1 MLYKYHYYAEK
12 QVINMNTLVSYSI
25 MTSTMTYDPGS
36 LEYKFSVRF
45 WGGRLGIF
53 LFFLFPVLLMMIV
66 MPFHATMKFGP
77 VLFLCQRHIVHPIQ
91 SYLGNHRHK

>member
-1 MLYKYHYYAEK
+1 
-12 QVINMNTLVSYSI
+12 MNTLVSYSI

-53 LFFLFPVLLMMIV
+53 LFFISCVAYDDCDAFSCHHEIWSSIVSLSEAYSTPNSVL
-66 MPFHATMKFGP
+66 
-77 VLFLCQRHIVHPIQ
+77 
-91 SYLGNHRHK
+91 SW